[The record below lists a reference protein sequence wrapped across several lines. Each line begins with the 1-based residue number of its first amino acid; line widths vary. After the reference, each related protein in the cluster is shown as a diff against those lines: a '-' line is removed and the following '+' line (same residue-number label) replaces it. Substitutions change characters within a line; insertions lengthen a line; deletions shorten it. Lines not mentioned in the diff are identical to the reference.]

1 MSMDKNIYDLVGQ
14 MISNESPEAQQLNV
28 LRAAA
33 LSPVA
38 GGGLERAISAYEK
51 SADSTELAQARSE
64 APMKPAHA
72 EFIMEVRKEAV
83 LDAAHISKKLAN
95 RPA

>member
-1 MSMDKNIYDLVGQ
+1 MSMDKSIYDLVDR

-51 SADSTELAQARSE
+51 SADSTEVAMARTE
-64 APMKPAHA
+64 APMKPEHGA
-72 EFIMEVRKEAV
+72 FIMEVRKDAV
-83 LDAAHISKKLAN
+83 LDAAHISKKLAG
-95 RPA
+95 RSS